1 MSMTLRPAATMLA
14 PFPLPSSLSTGA
26 LSFGG
31 GPYTVLEGEWPASR
45 FVALTF
51 PGIER
56 ARARYESAAC
66 QAILPVRQRHAR
78 TPVIVAAE
86 FVASIDPPSGA
97 APT

>member
-45 FVALTF
+45 FVALTL

-56 ARARYESAAC
+56 ARAWYESAAC
-66 QAILPVRQRHAR
+66 QAIIPVRQRRAR
-78 TPVIVAAE
+78 VPVIWAAG
-86 FVASIDPPSGA
+86 FVASIVLPYGRA
-97 APT
+97 LL